1 MLGKVAHLESYGQLP
16 LMPLPESPRQIGLY
30 FTAVFDACRI
40 PALLVFSLV
49 LFQSLLVHS
58 LSLRIGE
65 GKLGG
70 SKQATPSRRHEVGPH
85 PMPGRYKHLL
95 ARIPDEPVVKR

>member
-1 MLGKVAHLESYGQLP
+1 
-16 LMPLPESPRQIGLY
+16 MPLPESPRQIGSY
-30 FTAVFDACRI
+30 STAVLETCRI
-40 PALLVFSLV
+40 PALFVFSLF

-58 LSLRIGE
+58 LSLKIGE

-70 SKQATPSRRHEVGPH
+70 SKQATPSRRHKVGPH
-85 PMPGRYKHLL
+85 PMSSRHKHLL